1 MKKLPEGY
9 EVRAVDMSGGTQ
21 ADGRFVKLVPYFRGR
36 PVGQGQYPDVWGY
49 WRSLRS
55 ARRIIRLHHRYNVQ

>member
-9 EVRAVDMSGGTQ
+9 EVRVVDPTGG
-21 ADGRFVKLVPYFRGR
+21 AEGGRFIKLVPYFRGR
-36 PVGQGQYPDVWGY
+36 PIGRGHYPDIWGY
-49 WRSLRS
+49 WCSLRS